1 MYEEFEASN
10 DLSLTDIICWVGS
23 IVIAQAF
30 QVILMY
36 VLYFKAQGLT
46 DLVVA
51 FDKLTLIYISE
62 DDVEKM
68 SKKNKRVDG
77 LLPICLVRFRN

>member
-46 DLVVA
+46 DLAVA
-51 FDKLTLIYISE
+51 FDKLTLIFISE
-62 DDVEKM
+62 DDIEKM
-68 SKKNKRVDG
+68 SKKNKRMTAFY
-77 LLPICLVRFRN
+77 LFAS

>member
-68 SKKNKRVDG
+68 SKKNKRMTAFY
-77 LLPICLVRFRN
+77 LFAS